1 MKRQLY
7 TLEYSDLILSTF
19 QNHPLLTLELFP
31 ALGDNYARL
40 NMLVKYMCFQRMRSA
55 RLSTE
60 ITCVGMVE
68 PINASTSN
76 WTDAFSFYFENL
88 RKEYT
93 YTTTMWCNR
102 WASVRFFLG
111 SCKQNP
117 SIDSSDSMKW
127 LKWYTS
133 TFLCEEHRYFAI
145 GEISRYSQI
154 ISCHLSV
161 RVAIQESI
169 KNSDNIELSFR
180 FCDQADTVLQM
191 LSTLIH

>member
-1 MKRQLY
+1 
-7 TLEYSDLILSTF
+7 
-19 QNHPLLTLELFP
+19 
-31 ALGDNYARL
+31 
-40 NMLVKYMCFQRMRSA
+40 MLVKYMCFQRMRSA

-60 ITCVGMVE
+60 ITCLCCRGMVE

-111 SCKQNP
+111 SSKQNP

-133 TFLCEEHRYFAI
+133 TLLCEEHWYFAI
-145 GEISRYSQI
+145 AEISQI
-154 ISCHLSV
+154 ISCHLSA
-161 RVAIQESI
+161 RVVIQEWI
-169 KNSDNIELSFR
+169 IHKEFR
-180 FCDQADTVLQM
+180 QQW
-191 LSTLIH
+191 TLILFLRSGWHSTADAVKSNSLEHKAIVLF